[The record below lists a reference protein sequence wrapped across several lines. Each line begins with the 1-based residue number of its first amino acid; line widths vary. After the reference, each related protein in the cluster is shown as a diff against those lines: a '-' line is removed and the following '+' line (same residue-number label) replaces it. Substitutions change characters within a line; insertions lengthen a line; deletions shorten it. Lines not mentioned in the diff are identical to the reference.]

1 MSRGMF
7 FYNEGEEQS
16 HEAAYALDSC
26 YLCAR
31 PFFDDSEIFMY
42 RGDTA
47 FCSDDCRQEQ
57 IEFDEAKERKKQKK
71 VMSIRK
77 SDSDQASP
85 SSDVRHGSIQVA

>member
-1 MSRGMF
+1 MF
-7 FYNEGEEQS
+7 FYNDCEEHGGQ
-16 HEAAYALDSC
+16 EAFVLNSC

-42 RGDTA
+42 RGDTP

-57 IEFDEAKERKKQKK
+57 IEFDEAKEKKKQKK
-71 VMSIRK
+71 LVSMRK

-85 SSDVRHGSIQVA
+85 SSDVRPGSSIQVA